1 MHKIAAYLYF
11 GYKPLCRQ
19 LDSSC
24 LVLRGD
30 FLMADIVI
38 PTLMA
43 HIDVLTTVLGMSL
56 DLLKDVVSVFRLRG
70 IGSLGLFL
78 LLAGFGLLLSSA

>member
-1 MHKIAAYLYF
+1 MHKIAAYMYF
-11 GYKPLCRQ
+11 GYKPLHHQ
-19 LDSSC
+19 LDLSC
-24 LVLRGD
+24 LVICGD
-30 FLMADIVI
+30 FLMADIMI

-43 HIDVLTTVLGMSL
+43 HIDVLTIVLGMSL
-56 DLLKDVVSVFRLRG
+56 DLLKDVVVFRLRG